1 MLEIRENVIM
11 TAKGQLHGRGFAA
24 GPHIEQS
31 ILSEHGAFLVFS
43 HLFFLW
49 YAMQFYNRTCSHDSC
64 MDCASSFGVFHVLTC
79 DCRVM

>member
-1 MLEIRENVIM
+1 MLEMRENVIM

-43 HLFFLW
+43 PLFFSLVCDAVLQSHLFARFL
-49 YAMQFYNRTCSHDSC
+49 YGLRFQLRRIPRAY
-64 MDCASSFGVFHVLTC
+64 V
-79 DCRVM
+79 

>member
-1 MLEIRENVIM
+1 MLEMRENVIM

-43 HLFFLW
+43 HLFFFFGMRCSSTIALV
-49 YAMQFYNRTCSHDSC
+49 RTILVRIALP
-64 MDCASSFGVFHVLTC
+64 ASTYSTC
-79 DCRVM
+79 LRVTAE